1 MREAGCGA
9 ALLAAGLLLGACN
22 LGKPGPEV
30 HYYALSV
37 PLPEVA
43 PPAGAPSLMLRR
55 FVARDPFGQ
64 EAMVF
69 RSSSYRVSFYGY
81 HRWIAPPAN
90 LISDW
95 TLRYLRGAGLFSQVS
110 EYAGDLALSAV
121 IRDFTELDRQDSWAA
136 DLSIDFMITRT
147 TDGSTVWMQTY
158 SSSQRASRRNPEA
171 VAEAMSHGLQ
181 QVLAKLAADLQP
193 VAVAAAVPPAA
204 PPKTPTAQTTP
215 IAGPRAA
222 VR

>member
-1 MREAGCGA
+1 MRDSGCSA
-9 ALLAAGLLLGACN
+9 ALLAASLLLGACN

-37 PLPEVA
+37 PLPENA

-69 RSSSYRVSFYGY
+69 RSGSYKVSFYGY

-110 EYAGDLALSAV
+110 EYSGDLALTAV
-121 IRDFTELDRQDSWAA
+121 IRDFTELDNRDSWAA

-147 TDGSTVWMQTY
+147 TDGATVWMQSY

-171 VAEAMSHGLQ
+171 VAEAMSQGLS
-181 QVLAKLAADLQP
+181 QVLAKLATDLRP
-193 VAVAAAVPPAA
+193 VAVAAALPPVA
-204 PPKTPTAQTTP
+204 PAPTPTT
-215 IAGPRAA
+215 GPRAA

>member
-1 MREAGCGA
+1 MRDSGCSA

-30 HYYALSV
+30 HFYALSV
-37 PLPEVA
+37 PVPEAA

-69 RSSSYRVSFYGY
+69 RSGSYKVSFYGY

-110 EYAGDLALSAV
+110 EYSGDLALTAV
-121 IRDFTELDRQDSWAA
+121 IRDFTELDNRDSWAA

-147 TDGSTVWMQTY
+147 TDGSTVWMQNYT
-158 SSSQRASRRNPEA
+158 SSQRAARRNPEA
-171 VAEAMSHGLQ
+171 VAEAMSRGLQ
-181 QVLAKLAADLQP
+181 QVLAKLATDLRP
-193 VAVAAAVPPAA
+193 VAVAAALPPAA
-204 PPKTPTAQTTP
+204 PAPTPTT
-215 IAGPRAA
+215 GPRAA

>member
-1 MREAGCGA
+1 MRDSGCGA
-9 ALLAAGLLLGACN
+9 VLLLAGLLLGACN

-30 HYYALSV
+30 HFYALSV
-37 PLPEVA
+37 PIPEVA
-43 PPAGAPSLMLRR
+43 PMPGAPSLMLRR

-69 RSSSYRVSFYGY
+69 RSSSYKVSFYGY

-90 LISDW
+90 LVSDW
-95 TLRYLRGAGLFSQVS
+95 TLRYLRGSGLFSQVS

-121 IRDFTELDRQDSWAA
+121 IRDFTELDNKDAWAA

-158 SSSQRASRRNPEA
+158 TSSQRASRRNPEA
-171 VAEAMSHGLQ
+171 VAEAMSQGLK
-181 QVLAKLAADLQP
+181 QVLGKLATDLRP
-193 VAVAAAVPPAA
+193 VAVAAAVSPAA
-204 PPKTPTAQTTP
+204 PAPTS
-215 IAGPRAA
+215 PRAA